1 MAPPARNPFIV
12 EVRELPT
19 SRELVVDGAFVGR
32 AVAGL
37 PMREALEAPAAEAGQ
52 GRADLSLYSDEGDH
66 VFATGTIRG
75 TVRVACSRCVE
86 PVDIAFDE
94 KVTVTFM
101 LAAEMPSDDPAD
113 VADEADGAE
122 VAAGDLDV
130 FPFDGEVVD
139 LEPLVREQFILAVP
153 YAPLCQENCA
163 GLCPQCGANRNLAPC
178 ACEKP
183 ADPRFAGLRALKLP
197 S

>member
-1 MAPPARNPFIV
+1 MAARSPFIV
-12 EVRELPT
+12 EVRDLPL
-19 SRELVVDGAFVGR
+19 SRELTVDGAFVGA

-37 PMREALEAPAAEAGQ
+37 PMRDALEAPADKAGQ
-52 GRADLSLYSDEGDH
+52 GRAELSLYSEGTH
-66 VFATGTIRG
+66 VFATGHIRG
-75 TVRVACSRCVE
+75 TVQVACSRCVE

-94 KVTVTFM
+94 KVMVTFM
-101 LAAEMPSDDPAD
+101 PEAEMP
-113 VADEADGAE
+113 ADEPGDPEAEGAE

-153 YAPLCQENCA
+153 YAPLCKEDCA
-163 GLCPQCGANRNLAPC
+163 GLCPQCGTNRNLGTC